1 MSNNLVE
8 VIFQNELTAAGL
20 AELRAKYPSD
30 VVTDM
35 SVEENFKQ
43 ARKTRT
49 EMNKLVD
56 AINRRRIDVSSE
68 IKAHGDSLI
77 KQVTDIY
84 SVVVQ
89 PFEIEDQRRKDIAAE
104 EKRKYDEKIA
114 AERAQIKEIS
124 DWVTFCNGRSP
135 AEIQGIIEAVDLIDT
150 AGFHKD
156 LIHEAIEVK
165 DSTLNSLSGML
176 QQAIV
181 NEQADKHRK
190 EAELALRI
198 ERRISALKMLPLD
211 YMMKPLSD
219 VESKLQSLANYQP
232 DPAEFCERYNEAITA
247 QQAIIQQMEMIATQK
262 RQQEAAAAQQAVK
275 QLEPEQPVAEW
286 VKAAPAS
293 LQEAKQD
300 LADKLGGMLAPV
312 TPTLSLA
319 LDQWANECEISY
331 ECKSNLLAILNS
343 FGIDV

>member
-8 VIFQNELTAAGL
+8 VIFQNELTDAGL
-20 AELRAKYPSD
+20 SDLRAKYPAD

-68 IKAHGDSLI
+68 IKTHGDNLI

-104 EKRKYDEKIA
+104 EKRKYDEKIS

-124 DWVTFCNGRSP
+124 DWVTFCSGKSP
-135 AEIQGIIEAVDLIDT
+135 AEIQDIIEAVDLIDT

-176 QQAIV
+176 QQAIT
-181 NEQADKHRK
+181 NEQADKQRQA
-190 EAELALRI
+190 AETELRI
-198 ERRISALKMLPLD
+198 EQRISALKMLPLD
-211 YMMKPLSD
+211 YMIKPLSD

-232 DPAEFCERYNEAITA
+232 DPVEFGERYNEAITA
-247 QQAIIQQMEMIATQK
+247 QQAVIQQMEMIASQK

-275 QLEPEQPVAEW
+275 QPEPEQPETEQ
-286 VKAAPAS
+286 VKTAPAS

-300 LADKLGGMLAPV
+300 LSEKLNYV
-312 TPTLSLA
+312 FSIT
-319 LDQWANECEISY
+319 D
-331 ECKSNLLAILNS
+331 NLLKQAISEYCTAWEIPSDGEGELIEILNS

>member
-20 AELRAKYPSD
+20 ADLRAKYPAD

-35 SVEENFKQ
+35 SVEENFKR

-68 IKAHGDSLI
+68 IKTHGDNLI

-104 EKRKYDEKIA
+104 EKRKYDEKIS

-124 DWVTFCNGRSP
+124 DWVMFCNGKSP
-135 AEIQGIIEAVDLIDT
+135 AEIQDIIEAVDLIDT

-176 QQAIV
+176 QQAII
-181 NEQADKHRK
+181 NEQADKQRQD
-190 EAELALRI
+190 AEMALRI
-198 ERRISALKMLPLD
+198 EQRISALKMLPLD
-211 YMMKPLSD
+211 YMIKPLSD

-232 DPAEFCERYNEAITA
+232 DPVEFGERYNEAITA
-247 QQAIIQQMEMIATQK
+247 QQAVIQQMEMIASQK
-262 RQQEAAAAQQAVK
+262 RQQEAVAAQQTVK
-275 QLEPEQPVAEW
+275 QPEPEQPVNEQ
-286 VKAAPAS
+286 VKIAPS
-293 LQEAKQD
+293 IGELAKQAMPSE
-300 LADKLGGMLAPV
+300 LANIFNESPITLASAIDSFCSTWNLP
-312 TPTLSLA
+312 PDAQSELIETLSA
-319 LDQWANECEISY
+319 
-331 ECKSNLLAILNS
+331 

>member
-20 AELRAKYPSD
+20 AELRAKYPAD

-68 IKAHGDSLI
+68 IKTHGDSLI

-104 EKRKYDEKIA
+104 EKRKYGEKIA
-114 AERAQIKEIS
+114 AERAQIKEIG
-124 DWVTFCNGRSP
+124 DWVPFCNGKSP
-135 AEIQGIIEAVDLIDT
+135 AEIQDIIEAVDLIDT

-165 DSTLNSLSGML
+165 DSTLNALSGML

-181 NEQADKHRK
+181 NEQADKQRQA
-190 EAELALRI
+190 AELALRI
-198 ERRISALKMLPLD
+198 EQRISALKMLPLD
-211 YMMKPLSD
+211 YMMKPLPD

-232 DPAEFCERYNEAITA
+232 DPAEFGERYNEAITA
-247 QQAIIQQMEMIATQK
+247 QQAVIQQMEMIASQK
-262 RQQEAAAAQQAVK
+262 RQQESSAAQQTAK
-275 QLEPEQPVAEW
+275 QPEPEQPVAERI
-286 VKAAPAS
+286 KAAPAS

-300 LADKLGGMLAPV
+300 LAANVPASFKSDLNTDVL
-312 TPTLSLA
+312 T
-319 LDQWANECEISY
+319 WAELHSVGDEAVEQLIEIL
-331 ECKSNLLAILNS
+331 EMHGIL
-343 FGIDV
+343 I